1 MVCATNENGI
11 DTNAVKCC
19 KCIERMTPIN
29 KRFQKDRGFYYTCE
43 YNCVKCGI
51 IATVDD
57 NGVMEYFD
65 SIGNKILG
73 GK

>member
-43 YNCVKCGI
+43 YNCPECGC
-51 IATVDD
+51 ARVVNE
-57 NGVMEYFD
+57 NGVVQYFD
-65 SIGNKILG
+65 KNGKFMFG
-73 GK
+73 G